1 QFVLFPTDNGE
12 VDAGRNVITFKQKQ
26 ELRQKYNTGFMSV
39 PLIGMFPP
47 SPLGLYDMIN
57 QNYEWTTDWYASDYY
72 KRSPKLNPQG
82 PETGDEKVVRSLS
95 TMEGGADNIRLGIGP
110 ITVLRSKSLP
120 NPPLIDNDASMNQ
133 NGDTSARCVANSPQ
147 TIS

>member
-1 QFVLFPTDNGE
+1 
-12 VDAGRNVITFKQKQ
+12 
-26 ELRQKYNTGFMSV
+26 
-39 PLIGMFPP
+39 
-47 SPLGLYDMIN
+47 MIN
-57 QNYEWTTDWYASDYY
+57 QNYEWTMDWYAADYY

-95 TMEGGADNIRLGIGP
+95 PGEGGADNIRLGIGP

-120 NPPLIDNDASMNQ
+120 NPPLIDNDPDLDPNRT
-133 NGDTSARCVANSPQ
+133 TSARCVANSTQ